1 MARIYRV
8 DGLTEKKLRD
18 QSDFKLEGGGGGVQ
32 EKMGGPEIFL
42 EE

>member
-18 QSDFKLEGGGGGVQ
+18 QSEYKLEGGGGGGGV
-32 EKMGGPEIFL
+32 EKKMGGPEIF
-42 EE
+42 